1 MHILIILFSKD
12 IIGTGGGI
20 VYENSNLLT
29 RICDV
34 VIIVIGIVGV
44 SAVKHNG

>member
-12 IIGTGGGI
+12 IILA
-20 VYENSNLLT
+20 VVLYENSNLLT

-34 VIIVIGIVGV
+34 VIIVIGILDV